1 MTDFPAQDLYQ
12 IGSVTALTG
21 IAAERLRAWERRY
34 GFTPAEKKGKIRLY
48 SHEQVQ
54 NLNKIRQL
62 IDRGQSVSSVIQL
75 NSRQLEQ
82 RLNQSEPTNTAAPR
96 LGRPANLALIGAGV
110 LQLEQ
115 LSKVSDTLNV
125 VGRWANVE
133 AFLSDPSLP
142 AVDVIA
148 LQLPVLLPQL
158 IAQVR
163 DRHPSAGL
171 LPIYQFASADQV
183 RQCEE
188 SNLNAQRWPLPWRD
202 IERQCLNLFGL
213 PNLHGASATRL
224 FSDDELIAIA
234 VADDG
239 THKAAQ
245 QVVEQIHQLNALNS
259 FLNVCGDEALS
270 SGSSVYAQALRH
282 AASDIGQS
290 RAVAETA
297 LQILIQE
304 QQQDPVRGVNPLQTR
319 DSEHPHPDSQRPQH

>member
-48 SHEQVQ
+48 SHEQVK
-54 NLNKIRQL
+54 NLNKIKQL

-75 NSRQLEQ
+75 NTGQLNE
-82 RLNQSEPTNTAAPR
+82 RLNQSEPINTATPR
-96 LGRPANLALIGAGV
+96 LGRPANLALIGVGV

-115 LSKVSDTLNV
+115 LSQVSDTLNV
-125 VGRWANVE
+125 TGRWANVE
-133 AFLSDPSLP
+133 AFLSDPNLP
-142 AVDVIA
+142 QVDVIA

-163 DRHPSAGL
+163 DRQPNAGL

-202 IERQCLNLFGL
+202 IEQQCLSLFGV
-213 PNLHGASATRL
+213 PNLHGISATRL
-224 FSDDELIAIA
+224 FSDEELIAIA

-239 THKAAQ
+239 THKAVQ
-245 QVVEQIHQLNALNS
+245 QVVEQVHQLNALNS

-270 SGSSVYAQALRH
+270 SSSSVYAQSLRH
-282 AASDIGQS
+282 AASEIGHS
-290 RAVAETA
+290 RAVAESA
-297 LQILIQE
+297 LQTLVQQ
-304 QQQDPVRGVNPLQTR
+304 QQQDPVRGVNPLQNR
-319 DSEHPHPDSQRPQH
+319 DPEPGPAESDRPHH

>member
-1 MTDFPAQDLYQ
+1 M
-12 IGSVTALTG
+12 
-21 IAAERLRAWERRY
+21 
-34 GFTPAEKKGKIRLY
+34 
-48 SHEQVQ
+48 
-54 NLNKIRQL
+54 
-62 IDRGQSVSSVIQL
+62 
-75 NSRQLEQ
+75 
-82 RLNQSEPTNTAAPR
+82 
-96 LGRPANLALIGAGV
+96 
-110 LQLEQ
+110 
-115 LSKVSDTLNV
+115 
-125 VGRWANVE
+125 E
-133 AFLSDPSLP
+133 AFGDAQVPS
-142 AVDVIA
+142 VDVIA

-213 PNLHGASATRL
+213 PNLHGASAPRL

-234 VADDG
+234 VADDSPI
-239 THKAAQ
+239 KAAQ
-245 QVVEQIHQLNALNS
+245 KMVEQIHQLNALNS
-259 FLNVCGDEALS
+259 FLNVCGDEALI

-297 LQILIQE
+297 LQTLIQE

-319 DSEHPHPDSQRPQH
+319 DSDYPQSGAAPPTLSQR